1 MYRRDRRNNNL
12 VWAPPAVGGFFQEK
26 ATVLSVFFDL
36 LFLFSNLSFGQ
47 LSKGFN
53 RILPGRRQMTDSLQ
67 GPWCLTPLP
76 ILIRRTSA
84 CLTRHWAVKTA
95 KWIEILVGGLVNR
108 WLNLLSQDLPC
119 LVTQMISTL
128 RLETLNRH
136 LGIGFSWIFYGRHGE
151 LDHPWKLKL
160 EENWWIFFDFTVFF
174 SGETTLV
181 FFVVHWQLAIFF
193 RSLFVLLEAQQAYWG
208 ALALSAHYSR
218 PGRHRIMRPRYVKI
232 NVGMKRTFVGD
243 AFKLVVKKTHLIV
256 KGMGLN
262 VERGQ
267 PPFWWSRVLIV
278 LKLPSL
284 KMMLGHRT
292 IETRN
297 EEKQHES
304 SYESVFFAA

>member
-1 MYRRDRRNNNL
+1 
-12 VWAPPAVGGFFQEK
+12 
-26 ATVLSVFFDL
+26 
-36 LFLFSNLSFGQ
+36 
-47 LSKGFN
+47 
-53 RILPGRRQMTDSLQ
+53 
-67 GPWCLTPLP
+67 
-76 ILIRRTSA
+76 
-84 CLTRHWAVKTA
+84 
-95 KWIEILVGGLVNR
+95 
-108 WLNLLSQDLPC
+108 
-119 LVTQMISTL
+119 MISTL

-136 LGIGFSWIFYGRHGE
+136 LGIGCLGFSMVDMVSWIIHGS
-151 LDHPWKLKL
+151 WKLRTIDEYSL
-160 EENWWIFFDFTVFF
+160 ILLFFFLDY
-174 SGETTLV
+174 ETTLV

-208 ALALSAHYSR
+208 AVALSAHYSR